1 METSHQS
8 NYIHN
13 SVLNNEQ
20 LISFLSSIQ
29 TALKQVDYHWNI
41 VKFWKSDFKFYLLNY
56 PSSEGE
62 PYPELTFGLFV
73 DLDKRQYRI
82 NSYIN
87 AL

>member
-1 METSHQS
+1 METSPQS

-13 SVLNNEQ
+13 SALNNEQ

-29 TALKQVDYHWNI
+29 TALKQDDYHWNI
-41 VKFWKSDFKFYLLNY
+41 VKFWKSDFKFSLLNY
-56 PSSEGE
+56 PSFEDE
-62 PYPELTFGLFV
+62 PYPELTFSLFV
-73 DLDKRQYRI
+73 DLDKRQHRI